1 MKHHGRVHL
10 HIGLRAFKTA
20 LAVTVTL
27 LIAKALGTYSPIFSG
42 LGAIVAMART
52 LKDALREARTQF
64 VGVILG
70 GIIGFLLLLISPVPS
85 PLLTGVGILAA
96 IVLCNLLGLY
106 YAVSLSAI
114 IVLSVCVSTS
124 GSPMIEM
131 VYRLVDTS
139 IGLIVGLVVN
149 MLIKPYNNRPRV
161 VSLLYQVADSVPG
174 YLDSCILKNL
184 YPDLAEL
191 EKTLRALEVEFEIYR
206 KQHFRYREAHNRDAI
221 FLQGVIQLAVRIDQ
235 ELSALAC
242 MDTFGM
248 PEEKNLARL
257 RELGLCVPD
266 HLERKCTEE
275 DSTVT
280 NYHLEKALDARDCLI
295 ELLQ

>member
-1 MKHHGRVHL
+1 
-10 HIGLRAFKTA
+10 
-20 LAVTVTL
+20 
-27 LIAKALGTYSPIFSG
+27 
-42 LGAIVAMART
+42 MART

>member
-1 MKHHGRVHL
+1 MKHHGKVHL

-20 LAVTVTL
+20 LAVTVAL
-27 LIAKALGTYSPIFSG
+27 LIARALGTYSPIFSG

-52 LKDALREARTQF
+52 LKDSLREARTQF

-70 GIIGFLLLLISPVPS
+70 GIIGFLLLLISPAPS
-85 PLLTGVGILAA
+85 PLLTGVGILSA

-106 YAVSLSAI
+106 YAVSLAAI

-124 GSPMIEM
+124 GNPMIEM